1 MNIRVL
7 LCTAGIAAV
16 QVLSAIELTADSN
29 RLEAGEA
36 FVKWLVEYQ
45 EPGRAGTKCR
55 WDFRGMQ
62 ILSEE
67 LPVEYF
73 IPDSSHMD
81 ILCGREGR
89 NRYYYRQGSDAC
101 GVWDMRM
108 RLSISIMLVPNF
120 CCVILSLMAIL

>member
-45 EPGRAGTKCR
+45 EPGRNEMPVGFPRNANPFGGTS
-55 WDFRGMQ
+55 RGIFYSGQ
-62 ILSEE
+62 F
-67 LPVEYF
+67 PY
-73 IPDSSHMD
+73 
-81 ILCGREGR
+81 G
-89 NRYYYRQGSDAC
+89 Y
-101 GVWDMRM
+101 
-108 RLSISIMLVPNF
+108 
-120 CCVILSLMAIL
+120 SLWSRGA

>member
-45 EPGRAGTKCR
+45 EPGSGIFYSGQFPYGYSL
-55 WDFRGMQ
+55 WSRG
-62 ILSEE
+62 
-67 LPVEYF
+67 
-73 IPDSSHMD
+73 
-81 ILCGREGR
+81 
-89 NRYYYRQGSDAC
+89 A
-101 GVWDMRM
+101 
-108 RLSISIMLVPNF
+108 
-120 CCVILSLMAIL
+120 